1 MRLIPATLLL
11 ALMFALGMCAGAGA
25 RDLGQWE
32 NADPAVSKWFRDLKQ
47 PDNPYLSCCG
57 ESDAYW
63 ADSFETG
70 PNGELIAIITDTRDD
85 EPLKRQHIPPGT
97 RFVVPPNKVKFD
109 GGNPTGHFVIFI
121 GPGDQIYCYV
131 TGTLG

>member
-1 MRLIPATLLL
+1 MRPSAATALC
-11 ALMFALGMCAGAGA
+11 ALMFWLGMTLGAAA

-32 NADPAVSKWFRDLKQ
+32 NADPAVSKWFRNLKQ
-47 PDNPYLSCCG
+47 PDNPMASCCG

-70 PNGELIAIITDTRDD
+70 PNGETIAIITDTRPDG
-85 EPLKRQHIPPGT
+85 PLMRRHIPAGT
-97 RFVVPPNKVKFD
+97 RYVVPPHKVKFD

-121 GPGDQIYCYV
+121 GLNDEVYCYV
-131 TGTLG
+131 TGTLS